1 MGGPPR
7 QHRAQHRGH
16 GVQLADVQRRLRPRD
31 YSDAGAPRQP
41 RALAHRQ
48 PRHGS
53 PSHSPARQP
62 VRRYRHG
69 RRPRARIHLVSD
81 EHRARR
87 CRAGARHRIRRQ
99 VSRRLDGAL
108 PPATPHD
115 EQHDGPASRSPDRDR
130 RPGRSQ
136 GPEPDANARQ
146 RRGLRARSPLAHRGE
161 RQPSEG
167 LPARR
172 LHGNGHGHRRRQAG
186 NLRPPRE
193 LERRNDGHDDPDSRA
208 AGPRI
213 RRNHGQEK
221 IGRSR
226 QMKTQ
231 TKFTILILF
240 AALGR
245 AAPAQEM
252 QMAPQ
257 NEPQHQHHHAD
268 IQPVTPV
275 YPRLGRSQEKAE
287 GVLVTLDQVQKIAQE
302 SNPTLRQ
309 ADAEIRA
316 ANARR
321 QQAGLYPN
329 PTVGYTADEIRGGS
343 VGGGKQGFFV
353 QQTIVTGGKLRLSQ
367 DVFRKESQLATIE
380 AEEQRIRVTSAVKMA
395 FLRVLAAQELLDARR
410 DLANIARDAA
420 ETQRRLF
427 NTGQADETEVLQSE
441 VEAQRMRMA
450 ARMQENSLREEWR
463 SLAAVIGQPGTPLT
477 TVTGDLEHGWPEL
490 NEEQAVQAI
499 ANESP
504 ALRIAEATTLRAQAI
519 LAAAKRQPIPD
530 LQVRAGMEYNNELLG
545 SVPFAKGWEG
555 IAEVGVQLPIFNR
568 NQGEIAAARAEMDRA
583 ALEKQRIALTLRER
597 DASAVDQY
605 ANARLMA
612 IEYRDEML
620 PRAKKAYALM
630 VEKYGNML
638 AAYPRVLDSQRKLYE
653 LQAEYII
660 ALEGV
665 WTNGIALQGY
675 LLPDGLEAPARPGEV
690 DRPIRETNVPA
701 PERTMSPG
709 EPMPR
714 P

>member
-7 QHRAQHRGH
+7 QHRAQHRSH
-16 GVQLADVQRRLRPRD
+16 GVQLAHVQRRLRSRD
-31 YSDAGAPRQP
+31 YSDTGAPRQP

-48 PRHGS
+48 PRNGPS
-53 PSHSPARQP
+53 SHSPARQP

-87 CRAGARHRIRRQ
+87 RRASARHRIRRQ
-99 VSRRLDGAL
+99 ISRRLDGAL

-115 EQHDGPASRSPDRDR
+115 EQHDGPAPRSPGRNRRPDR
-130 RPGRSQ
+130 RQ
-136 GPEPDANARQ
+136 GLDPDADARQ
-146 RRGLRARSPLAHRGE
+146 RRGLRARSPLAHRRE
-161 RQPSEG
+161 RRRSEG
-167 LPARR
+167 FPARC
-172 LHGNGHGHRRRQAG
+172 LHGNGHGHRRREAG
-186 NLRPPRE
+186 NLRPSAK
-193 LERRNDGHDDPDSRA
+193 LERRNDGHDDLDSRA

-213 RRNHGQEK
+213 RRNHGQKK

-245 AAPAQEM
+245 VLQAQEM

-343 VGGGKQGFFV
+343 VGGGKQGFFL
-353 QQTIVTGGKLRLSQ
+353 QQTIVTGGKLRLSRE
-367 DVFRKESQLATIE
+367 VFGKESQLAVIE
-380 AEEQRIRVTSAVKMA
+380 AEEQRIRVSSAVKMA

-463 SLAAVIGQPGTPLT
+463 SLAAVIGQPGTPLA

-504 ALRIAEATTLRAQAI
+504 ALRIAEAT
-519 LAAAKRQPIPD
+519 
-530 LQVRAGMEYNNELLG
+530 
-545 SVPFAKGWEG
+545 
-555 IAEVGVQLPIFNR
+555 
-568 NQGEIAAARAEMDRA
+568 
-583 ALEKQRIALTLRER
+583 
-597 DASAVDQY
+597 
-605 ANARLMA
+605 
-612 IEYRDEML
+612 
-620 PRAKKAYALM
+620 
-630 VEKYGNML
+630 
-638 AAYPRVLDSQRKLYE
+638 
-653 LQAEYII
+653 
-660 ALEGV
+660 
-665 WTNGIALQGY
+665 
-675 LLPDGLEAPARPGEV
+675 
-690 DRPIRETNVPA
+690 
-701 PERTMSPG
+701 
-709 EPMPR
+709 
-714 P
+714 